1 MHFQIVHPVQKNVFP
16 VMVIWQTLDSTAF
29 LEGLLNEYDMS
40 GYKSQAFKLEKRR
53 REWLKTRILLDHLR
67 PGSIL
72 SFLPN
77 GKPVLNDGHHVS
89 ISHSDEM
96 AAVIIHQKPVGIDI
110 QEPDEKLSKIKTRF
124 CHASELNFLQN
135 ADEMSMLAIIWSAKE
150 AVFKS
155 FGEGVE
161 FASDMVLRPFSITDE
176 WLYLDYEGKHGKHE
190 FRLHHHCSNGF
201 HVVATT

>member
-1 MHFQIVHPVQKNVFP
+1 MQFQIVHPLQKNVFP
-16 VMVIWQTLDSTAF
+16 VIVTWQTHDSTFF
-29 LEGLLNEYDMS
+29 LEGLLNKHDKE
-40 GYKSQAFKLEKRR
+40 GYKSQSFKLEKRR
-53 REWLKTRILLDHLR
+53 REWLKTRILLDHVR
-67 PGSIL
+67 PGSKL

-77 GKPVLNDGHHVS
+77 GKPVLNDEHHVS

-96 AAVIIHQKPVGIDI
+96 AAVIIHHKPVGIDI
-110 QEPDEKLSKIKTRF
+110 QEPDEKLSKIRTRF

-135 ADEMSMLAIIWSAKE
+135 GNEMSMLAMIWSAKE

-161 FASDMVLRPFSITDE
+161 FASDMVLRPFSISDE
-176 WLYLDYEGKHGKHE
+176 WLYLDYDGKHGKSE
-190 FRLHHHCSNGF
+190 FQLHHHSSNGF